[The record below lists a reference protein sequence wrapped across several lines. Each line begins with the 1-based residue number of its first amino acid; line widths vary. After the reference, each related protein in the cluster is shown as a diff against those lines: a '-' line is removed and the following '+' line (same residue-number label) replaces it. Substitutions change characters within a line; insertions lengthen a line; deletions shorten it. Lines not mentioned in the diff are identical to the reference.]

1 MNEELKDE
9 EIILDGQVKESLTYE
24 VYEDNAG
31 GLHMSIFEEDVKTAE
46 LLAICYNIK
55 PQDVKA
61 CIADLEEYRNW
72 EGIVLRENEEG
83 RDIMEENHALA
94 VSCEIIDETYVA
106 AGLGLRRERI
116 KNLDKWETWE
126 DLISCPYNLHNFLML
141 GTIPLL
147 FTMIDEE
154 GLTEISLEEPV
165 KELIYGKH

>member
-1 MNEELKDE
+1 MDNKVT
-9 EIILDGQVKESLTYE
+9 ILEPNKTEALTYT
-24 VYEDNAG
+24 
-31 GLHMSIFEEDVKTAE
+31 IF
-46 LLAICYNIK
+46 
-55 PQDVKA
+55 
-61 CIADLEEYRNW
+61 
-72 EGIVLRENEEG
+72 
-83 RDIMEENHALA
+83 RDSEKNLYLA
-94 VSCEIIDETYVA
+94 VYQENLVTKDLKGVVCFIKSEEV
-106 AGLGLRRERI
+106 RERI